1 MAVVPRGLTRPGDA
15 PVGQSAYSVTVMSAL
30 ETILVAFDDPES
42 KTLSHAA
49 DLAEALQAALIV
61 TNVAPSEHEEKT
73 EEGREYGLDRLDQ
86 ARAYLA
92 ERGLEADLV
101 QSVGQPA
108 EAIVSLAEERNVD
121 LIVVGMRKKRFFE
134 RLVEGSVAQDV
145 MRRATCDVL
154 AVH

>member
-1 MAVVPRGLTRPGDA
+1 
-15 PVGQSAYSVTVMSAL
+15 MSAVQ
-30 ETILVAFDDPES
+30 TIVVAYDDPES
-42 KTLSHAA
+42 RTLARAA
-49 DLAEALQAALIV
+49 DLAEGLNATLIV
-61 TNVAPSEHEEKT
+61 TNVAPEDYREDQDAVHY
-73 EEGREYGLDRLDQ
+73 GRERLDQ
-86 ARAYLA
+86 ARGYLA
-92 ERGLEADLV
+92 ERGIDVEVV

-108 EAIVSLAEERNVD
+108 EAIVSLAEERKAD